1 MGAVDGEWWHI
12 DWWHAELVSL
22 LIPFDSAFY
31 VYLMRRLQ
39 EYARN
44 LIPMMAF

>member
-1 MGAVDGEWWHI
+1 MAAVEGNGGI
-12 DWWHAELVSL
+12 LIAINAELVSL

-44 LIPMMAF
+44 LVPMIAF